1 MELRI
6 CISTRLPGVAGTV
19 GPRTLSREASAL
31 RTCHGFHS
39 AGMKRW
45 CGSSEKGANC
55 SSWLIFLSSC
65 CYLLYFLSQ
74 VYQHFTCN
82 AVRAQP
88 RTPSTL
94 GAHQG
99 TMVTEVSP
107 ESLFCFVC
115 SLPVVSLFFISSPF
129 HTSYSLPA
137 LPLSDGFPGT
147 AGMNSDFT
155 VIGEKLTLKTGPW
168 VRTTLGTLFKLLGAL
183 VYF

>member
-1 MELRI
+1 MVWKLREGSKLFLLAYFPI
-6 CISTRLPGVAGTV
+6 LLLLPTV
-19 GPRTLSREASAL
+19 FPESGLSAL
-31 RTCHGFHS
+31 HCD
-39 AGMKRW
+39 
-45 CGSSEKGANC
+45 
-55 SSWLIFLSSC
+55 
-65 CYLLYFLSQ
+65 
-74 VYQHFTCN
+74 

-99 TMVTEVSP
+99 TMVTEVSQ

-129 HTSYSLPA
+129 HTSYSLPT

-168 VRTTLGTLFKLLGAL
+168 VRTTLGTLFKLL